1 MLDALN
7 ITFVCV
13 LLIFFIFSLWFIWQY
28 VSILKNKSPQK
39 ISNVIPSLI
48 DAINKN
54 DKEIIKQVNETKGK
68 LTNMD
73 DMLQNKLNQVETN
86 KRNVTTL
93 FDNVET
99 IEKRVNEDNLRAL
112 AVLQSELNGTNEA
125 SIKDSIVILEKD
137 WGITTSNLITS
148 IQVQA
153 DSNFSEIQNGLDNT
167 YISNYTFSNYSS
179 NSDQRIHLIDS
190 NFTGLSNQTE
200 SNTGL
205 IDSNSSNIA
214 ILQSSMELTQ
224 SNFTG
229 LSNQT
234 ESNTGLID
242 SNSSNIYILQND
254 MQLTQSNFMGL
265 SNQTESNTDLI
276 TSHIDSISSNWS
288 NIENLQNDMNRIESN
303 LTGLSN
309 QTESNTNSISYIYT
323 LSNQIADTYASKS
336 NLELLSNRVNRFES
350 QSYGLIENTALQIA
364 DVTPK
369 EGDVTYSNNQLYH
382 VNESLS
388 NVQIPSSLS
397 LTLNDEEGLCLK
409 NTGEPSSCISLSN
422 LGSYLY
428 TKTEY
433 PITS

>member
-54 DKEIIKQVNETKGK
+54 DKEIMKQVNETKGK

-179 NSDQRIHLIDS
+179 NSDQRIHLID
-190 NFTGLSNQTE
+190 
-200 SNTGL
+200 
-205 IDSNSSNIA
+205 
-214 ILQSSMELTQ
+214 

-388 NVQIPSSLS
+388 NVQIPSSFLS
-397 LTLNDEEGLCLK
+397 ISDEGLCL
-409 NTGEPSSCISLSN
+409 NTTLSQQPLSCISLSN
-422 LGSYLY
+422 LGSHLY
-428 TKTEY
+428 TKTDY
-433 PITS
+433 PIT